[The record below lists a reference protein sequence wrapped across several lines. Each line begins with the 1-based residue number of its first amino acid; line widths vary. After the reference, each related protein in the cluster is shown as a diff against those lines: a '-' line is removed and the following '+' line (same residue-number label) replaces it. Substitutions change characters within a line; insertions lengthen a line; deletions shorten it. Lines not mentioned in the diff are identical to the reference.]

1 MFNLYIVLLKLNI
14 FTQLIFVNPAD
25 PHSRAAHDLI
35 NSQVRLY
42 IPTKSICS
50 RTARRKNLAPRFYED
65 RVCDTRSASRALEI
79 AVIKK
84 PVRAR
89 ARVTTR
95 AARKSRNYRDR
106 DFALRAR
113 VRGAWKSPEEVAR
126 ARRKRFC
133 AAAKQERPRFSTSCS
148 GVEVEVVRSRLRKVL
163 IKNSREFRFIE
174 RLVISSIIKGKAVC
188 NCAAG
193 QVAAESNGLPENVDK
208 SRVI

>member
-65 RVCDTRSASRALEI
+65 HVCDTRSASRALEI

-89 ARVTTR
+89 ARALLHAPLVNHEIIVTGILHYAR
-95 AARKSRNYRDR
+95 ASEERESRPRRSLAREGNA
-106 DFALRAR
+106 FALPPSK
-113 VRGAWKSPEEVAR
+113 RG
-126 ARRKRFC
+126 
-133 AAAKQERPRFSTSCS
+133 
-148 GVEVEVVRSRLRKVL
+148 
-163 IKNSREFRFIE
+163 
-174 RLVISSIIKGKAVC
+174 
-188 NCAAG
+188 
-193 QVAAESNGLPENVDK
+193 
-208 SRVI
+208 